1 MEIDTMEV
9 GVSVDTE
16 ELERAK
22 DIAEEL
28 AEQCTRIVPNI
39 TIRNNKNVYVTINNW
54 NKADVGD

>member
-1 MEIDTMEV
+1 MENNIDLKI
-9 GVSVDTE
+9 SVDTE

-28 AEQCTRIVPNI
+28 AEQCVRIVPNV

>member
-1 MEIDTMEV
+1 MENNIDLKI
-9 GVSVDTE
+9 SVDTE

-28 AEQCTRIVPNI
+28 AEQCERIVPNI

-54 NKADVGD
+54 NVTDKGD

>member
-1 MEIDTMEV
+1 MENNVDLKI
-9 GVSVDTE
+9 SVDTE

-28 AEQCTRIVPNI
+28 AEQCERIVPNI